1 MDDVPSSGP
10 EFFDIRYAAG
20 RMPWDYGGVQNS
32 LKAFLNRH
40 HGPGHVLIPGCGSGY
55 EIETFSS
62 AGWDV
67 IGIDYSAVGVARARR
82 LLGPLAHKVYEG
94 DFFTH
99 PLREAFFD
107 LIYER
112 TFLCTL
118 LPDVRP
124 QYAQRLATLIGSSS
138 PIGDFLLVRAERYFE
153 RSNSNPV

>member
-1 MDDVPSSGP
+1 ML
-10 EFFDIRYAAG
+10 R
-20 RMPWDYGGVQNS
+20 
-32 LKAFLNRH
+32 
-40 HGPGHVLIPGCGSGY
+40 
-55 EIETFSS
+55 
-62 AGWDV
+62 
-67 IGIDYSAVGVARARR
+67 
-82 LLGPLAHKVYEG
+82 PLAHKVYEG

-118 LPDVRP
+118 LPDVGP

-138 PIGDFLLVRAERYFE
+138 PIGNFLLVRVERYFE

>member
-82 LLGPLAHKVYEG
+82 
-94 DFFTH
+94 
-99 PLREAFFD
+99 
-107 LIYER
+107 
-112 TFLCTL
+112 CC
-118 LPDVRP
+118 VRWRIRFMR
-124 QYAQRLATLIGSSS
+124 AIFS
-138 PIGDFLLVRAERYFE
+138 PIRYVKH
-153 RSNSNPV
+153 SSI